1 LASAGLWLRH
11 ANGTE
16 AKCRQVKLHD
26 VSRRKS
32 ASARIEGTNLL
43 SKPSG
48 EMEVHDQHI
57 GKRKVAAQGKT
68 KARDLNT
75 AADAAIDVALSS
87 WRRRASGKRD

>member
-1 LASAGLWLRH
+1 
-11 ANGTE
+11 
-16 AKCRQVKLHD
+16 
-26 VSRRKS
+26 
-32 ASARIEGTNLL
+32 
-43 SKPSG
+43 
-48 EMEVHDQHI
+48 MEVHDQHI